1 MCLLAQFLCTTA
13 LQYKVI
19 SNKYIYACSLST
31 SVILLP
37 PIPPPVAG
45 RLINYR
51 FPRLA
56 WLPTFLLRTS
66 LLCTSHMVRTHLVD
80 PYSDFAFLLP
90 WHPAFRPIPNLPLSL
105 SLADGGFC
113 TLLRPLTRLV
123 CRSLRG
129 GGERYVQA
137 FLYIALKTSF
147 RAIFPQNRGTE
158 LI

>member
-66 LLCTSHMVRTHLVD
+66 LLFLSHMARIHLVY
-80 PYSDFAFLLP
+80 PYSDCAFLLGLAAHLSSSDIP
-90 WHPAFRPIPNLPLSL
+90 TLHLSHGSHPSRRS
-105 SLADGGFC
+105 
-113 TLLRPLTRLV
+113 LLRFRFLTSV
-123 CRSLRG
+123 
-129 GGERYVQA
+129 
-137 FLYIALKTSF
+137 TS
-147 RAIFPQNRGTE
+147 RIPPYP
-158 LI
+158 